1 MTKATIT
8 ETPTKAPMTDPTIVP
23 VFLSLDD
30 DKLDTGLGVADGDW
44 DGVEV
49 LDKQDVFEPFET

>member
-1 MTKATIT
+1 MTKKAMN

-30 DKLDTGLGVADGDW
+30 VKLDTGLGVAVDDW
-44 DGVEV
+44 DAVEV
-49 LDKQDVFEPFET
+49 LVKQDVFEPFEM

>member
-1 MTKATIT
+1 MTKKTIT
-8 ETPTKAPMTDPTIVP
+8 ETPTNAPMTDPTMIP

-30 DKLDTGLGVADGDW
+30 VKLDTGLGVADGDW

-49 LDKQDVFEPFET
+49 LDKQDVFEPFEM

>member
-1 MTKATIT
+1 
-8 ETPTKAPMTDPTIVP
+8 MTDPTMIP

-30 DKLDTGLGVADGDW
+30 VKLDTGLGVADGDW

-49 LDKQDVFEPFET
+49 LDKQDVFEPFEM

>member
-1 MTKATIT
+1 MN

-30 DKLDTGLGVADGDW
+30 VKLDTGLGVAVDDW
-44 DGVEV
+44 DAVEV
-49 LDKQDVFEPFET
+49 LVKQDVFEPFEM